1 MGVHEKMTGAQRT
14 ARYRAAKRAQ
24 GLRLKQIWV
33 PDLSNPVMRARLQ
46 ADAAA
51 LAAQGSR
58 WADIIDNAEA
68 MTAEVLSDNFTDNAS
83 DDDNDGAGTSR
94 Q

>member
-1 MGVHEKMTGAQRT
+1 MGVHEKMTGAQRS
-14 ARYRAAKRAQ
+14 ARRRAAKREQ

-46 ADAAA
+46 ADVSA
-51 LAAQGSR
+51 LAAQGRR

-68 MTAEVLSDNFTDNAS
+68 MTTEVLSDNFTDHVS
-83 DDDNDGAGTSR
+83 DDENDGAGTSR

>member
-14 ARYRAAKRAQ
+14 ARYRAAKRSQ

-33 PDLSNPVMRARLQ
+33 PDLSNPAMRARLQ

-51 LAAQGSR
+51 LAAQGGR

-68 MTAEVLSDNFTDNAS
+68 TTAEVLSGVFV
-83 DDDNDGAGTSR
+83 DDDGAGTTR

>member
-33 PDLSNPVMRARLQ
+33 PDLNNPVMRARLQ
-46 ADAAA
+46 ADAAG
-51 LAAQGSR
+51 LAAQSPK
-58 WADIIDNAEA
+58 WADIVDDAEA
-68 MTAEVLSDNFTDNAS
+68 MTAEVLDDVLADDA
-83 DDDNDGAGTSR
+83 DDDAGAAHS
-94 Q
+94 

>member
-1 MGVHEKMTGAQRT
+1 MGMHEKMTGAQRT

-33 PDLSNPVMRARLQ
+33 PDLSNPAMRARLQ

-51 LAAQGSR
+51 LAAHGNR
-58 WADIIDNAEA
+58 WADIIDDAGA
-68 MTAEVLSDNFTDNAS
+68 MTAEVLADVYA
-83 DDDNDGAGTSR
+83 DDANGDADTSR

>member
-1 MGVHEKMTGAQRT
+1 MGMHEKMTGAQRT

-33 PDLSNPVMRARLQ
+33 PDLSNPAMRARLQ

-51 LAAQGSR
+51 LAAQGNR
-58 WADIIDNAEA
+58 WTDIIDDAGA
-68 MTAEVLSDNFTDNAS
+68 MTAEVLADVYA
-83 DDDNDGAGTSR
+83 DDDNGGAGTSH